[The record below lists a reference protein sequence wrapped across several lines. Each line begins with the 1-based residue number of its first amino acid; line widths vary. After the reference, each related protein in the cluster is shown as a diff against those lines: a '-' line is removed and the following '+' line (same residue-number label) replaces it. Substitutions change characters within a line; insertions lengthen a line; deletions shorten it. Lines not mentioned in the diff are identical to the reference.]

1 MVGLP
6 RTAFSR
12 SFFAELALAL
22 AACQPKAPP
31 PPAAPPDVQVMTV
44 LQRDEPV
51 TQEWIG
57 TLDGFVNAEIRA
69 QVTGYLLRQDYTDG
83 KPVKKGDLLFEIDDR
98 PFQAAYHQIQANF
111 KKSELDLKRQSELIQ
126 TQAVA
131 QQDYDNAVQANLAD
145 KAALEEAQMN
155 LTFSKITSPV
165 DGIAGI
171 ATGQLGDLVGPATGV
186 LTTVSQVDPIKAY
199 FPVSEQTYLQFFRR
213 KAGQAPDLAKI
224 EWELVLADG
233 SIYPQRGAFFA
244 ADRAISAD
252 TGTLRMVATFPN
264 PDLLLRPGQYARV
277 RAVVRTDK
285 GSLLIP
291 QRAVNELQGAYQV
304 AVVDGS
310 NVAHLRPVSVGQ
322 RIGSYWVISGGLKP
336 GEVVVADG
344 LQKVKD
350 GAAVSPHP
358 FVPEAALSGGQSQ

>member
-1 MVGLP
+1 
-6 RTAFSR
+6 
-12 SFFAELALAL
+12 
-22 AACQPKAPP
+22 
-31 PPAAPPDVQVMTV
+31 
-44 LQRDEPV
+44 
-51 TQEWIG
+51 
-57 TLDGFVNAEIRA
+57 
-69 QVTGYLLRQDYTDG
+69 
-83 KPVKKGDLLFEIDDR
+83 
-98 PFQAAYHQIQANF
+98 
-111 KKSELDLKRQSELIQ
+111 
-126 TQAVA
+126 
-131 QQDYDNAVQANLAD
+131 
-145 KAALEEAQMN
+145 
-155 LTFSKITSPV
+155 V